1 MLNTVI
7 GALLPIIVIL
17 LMGFFSGWHKDF
29 KGAQAAILNRVV
41 MLYALPLL
49 LFAGT
54 VTVPR
59 AVLVQDVPLALWI
72 VGGML
77 GSYFVVL
84 AVAHWV
90 FGRDLG
96 ASSLQALAISGPS
109 APQIGV
115 FVLGHLFD
123 PKSTSIPVVSASMAM
138 TLVQIPIC
146 LMLLSHGSPS
156 SPETGGGIAVLFR
169 RVLLSVREPIVW
181 APVCAIILVV
191 AGVRLPQSVVGSM
204 LLLGNATTGVSL
216 FASGIVL
223 FSRRVSINRV
233 VVGNTLAR
241 NVVVPALFWGVLAVA
256 GLPAVATREA
266 LVTIAIPTTSI
277 VVILAVQFKT
287 AEREMA
293 STLLFSTVTSIL
305 TMGAFIWMTG

>member
-96 ASSLQALAISGPS
+96 AS
-109 APQIGV
+109 
-115 FVLGHLFD
+115 
-123 PKSTSIPVVSASMAM
+123 
-138 TLVQIPIC
+138 
-146 LMLLSHGSPS
+146 
-156 SPETGGGIAVLFR
+156 R
-169 RVLLSVREPIVW
+169 
-181 APVCAIILVV
+181 
-191 AGVRLPQSVVGSM
+191 
-204 LLLGNATTGVSL
+204 ATT
-216 FASGIVL
+216 I
-223 FSRRVSINRV
+223 
-233 VVGNTLAR
+233 
-241 NVVVPALFWGVLAVA
+241 
-256 GLPAVATREA
+256 
-266 LVTIAIPTTSI
+266 
-277 VVILAVQFKT
+277 K
-287 AEREMA
+287 
-293 STLLFSTVTSIL
+293 
-305 TMGAFIWMTG
+305 MTH

>member
-17 LMGFFSGWHKDF
+17 LLGFFSGWHKDF
-29 KGAQAAILNRVV
+29 DGAQAAILNRVV

-54 VTVPR
+54 VTVRR

-77 GSYFVVL
+77 ASYFVVFSL
-84 AVAHWV
+84 AHWV
-90 FGRDLG
+90 FKRDLG
-96 ASSLQALAISGPS
+96 TSSLQALAISGPS

-115 FVLGHLFD
+115 YVLGHLFD
-123 PKSTSIPVVSASMAM
+123 PQSTSIPVVSASLAM

-146 LMLLSHGSPS
+146 LMLLSIGSS
-156 SPETGGGIAVLFR
+156 RGTEGGGPIAALFR
-169 RVLLSVREPIVW
+169 HVFSAVREPMVW

-191 AGVRLPQSVVGSM
+191 AGVRLPRSVVQAM
-204 LLLGNATTGVSL
+204 LLLGNATSGISL
-216 FASGIVL
+216 FAAGIVL
-223 FSRRVSINRV
+223 FSRRVSINSIV
-233 VVGNTLAR
+233 VMNTLAR
-241 NVVVPALFWGVLAVA
+241 NVVVPALFWGALAVA
-256 GLPAVATREA
+256 GLAAAVTREA
-266 LVTIAIPTTSI
+266 VVTMAIPTTSLA
-277 VVILAVQFKT
+277 VILAVQFKT

-293 STLLFSTVTSIL
+293 STLLFSTVTSVL
-305 TMGAFIWMTG
+305 TMGSFIWITG

>member
-1 MLNTVI
+1 MLNTVL
-7 GALLPIIVIL
+7 GALLPITVIL

-29 KGAQAAILNRVV
+29 DGAQAAILNRVV

-59 AVLVQDVPLALWI
+59 AVLVQDVPLALGI

-96 ASSLQALAISGPS
+96 TSSLLALAISGPS

-146 LMLLSHGSPS
+146 LMLLSIGSS
-156 SPETGGGIAVLFR
+156 KRAEGGTQSEGFFRHVLS
-169 RVLLSVREPIVW
+169 SVREPIVR
-181 APVCAIILVV
+181 APVCAIIL
-191 AGVRLPQSVVGSM
+191 
-204 LLLGNATTGVSL
+204 
-216 FASGIVL
+216 AS
-223 FSRRVSINRV
+223 
-233 VVGNTLAR
+233 
-241 NVVVPALFWGVLAVA
+241 P
-256 GLPAVATREA
+256 
-266 LVTIAIPTTSI
+266 
-277 VVILAVQFKT
+277 
-287 AEREMA
+287 
-293 STLLFSTVTSIL
+293 
-305 TMGAFIWMTG
+305 

>member
-17 LMGFFSGWHKDF
+17 LLGFFSGWHKDF
-29 KGAQAAILNRVV
+29 DGAQAAILNRVV

-54 VTVPR
+54 VTVR
-59 AVLVQDVPLALWI
+59 REVLVQDVPLALGI

-84 AVAHWV
+84 SVAHWV

-96 ASSLQALAISGPS
+96 TSSLQALAISGPS

-123 PKSTSIPVVSASMAM
+123 PQSTSIPVVSASMAM

-146 LMLLSHGSPS
+146 LMLLSIGSSGSP
-156 SPETGGGIAVLFR
+156 EAGIHAGALFR
-169 RVLLSVREPIVW
+169 RVFSSVREPIVW
-181 APVCAIILVV
+181 APICAIILVM
-191 AGVRLPQSVVGSM
+191 AGVRLPRSVVQSM
-204 LLLGNATTGVSL
+204 LLLGNATSGISL
-216 FASGIVL
+216 FAAGIVL
-223 FSRRVSINRV
+223 FSRRVSINSIV
-233 VVGNTLAR
+233 VVNTLAR
-241 NVVVPALFWGVLAVA
+241 NVVVPALFWGAMALAR
-256 GLPAVATREA
+256 LPAAVTREA
-266 LVTIAIPTTSI
+266 VVTMAIPTTSLA
-277 VVILAVQFKT
+277 VVLAVQFKT

-293 STLLFSTVTSIL
+293 STLLFSTVISVL
-305 TMGAFIWMTG
+305 TMGSFIWITR

>member
-29 KGAQAAILNRVV
+29 DGAQAAILNRVV

-54 VTVPR
+54 VTVR
-59 AVLVQDVPLALWI
+59 REVLVQDVPLALGI

-77 GSYFVVL
+77 ASYFVVL
-84 AVAHWV
+84 AVAHWG

-96 ASSLQALAISGPS
+96 TSSLQALAISGPS

-123 PKSTSIPVVSASMAM
+123 PQSTSIPVVSASMAM
-138 TLVQIPIC
+138 TLVQIPLC
-146 LMLLSHGSPS
+146 LVFLSIGSSNNAEVGTPL
-156 SPETGGGIAVLFR
+156 AA
-169 RVLLSVREPIVW
+169 LSRHILSAVREPMVW
-181 APVCAIILVV
+181 APICAIILVV
-191 AGVRLPQSVVGSM
+191 VGVRLPQSVVQSM
-204 LLLGNATTGVSL
+204 LLLGNATSGVSL
-216 FASGIVL
+216 FAAGIVL
-223 FSRRVSINRV
+223 FSRRVSIDPIV
-233 VVGNTLAR
+233 VVNTLAR
-241 NVVVPALFWGVLAVA
+241 NVVVPALFWGALALA
-256 GLPAVATREA
+256 RLPAAVTREA
-266 LVTIAIPTTSI
+266 VVTMAIPTTSLA
-277 VVILAVQFKT
+277 VILAVQFKT

-293 STLLFSTVTSIL
+293 STLLFSTVISVL
-305 TMGAFIWMTG
+305 TMGSFIWITG

>member
-7 GALLPIIVIL
+7 GALLPVIVIL
-17 LMGFFSGWHKDF
+17 LTGFFSGWHKDF
-29 KGAQAAILNRVV
+29 DGAQAAVLNRVV

-59 AVLVQDVPLALWI
+59 AVLVQDLPLALGI
-72 VGGML
+72 VGGMV

-96 ASSLQALAISGPS
+96 TSSLQALAISGPS

-123 PKSTSIPVVSASMAM
+123 PQSTSIPVVSASLAM

-146 LMLLSHGSPS
+146 LMLLSICS
-156 SPETGGGIAVLFR
+156 SKGAEGGTRIAVLSR
-169 RVLLSVREPIVW
+169 NVLSSVREPIVW

-191 AGVRLPQSVVGSM
+191 AGVRLPRSVVGSM
-204 LLLGNATTGVSL
+204 LLLGNATSGVSL
-216 FASGIVL
+216 FAAGIVL
-223 FSRRVSINRV
+223 FSRRVSIDSIV
-233 VVGNTLAR
+233 VVNTLAR
-241 NVVVPALFWGVLAVA
+241 NLVAPALFWGALAVA
-256 GLPAVATREA
+256 GLPAAATREA
-266 LVTIAIPTTSI
+266 VVTMAIPTTSI

-287 AEREMA
+287 AERAMA
-293 STLLFSTVTSIL
+293 STLLFSTLTSIL
-305 TMGAFIWMTG
+305 TMGAFIWITG

>member
-1 MLNTVI
+1 MLNTVS

-29 KGAQAAILNRVV
+29 DAAQAAVLNRVV

-59 AVLVQDVPLALWI
+59 EVLLQDVPLALGI

-77 GSYFVVL
+77 GSYFAVL

-96 ASSLQALAISGPS
+96 TSSLQALAISGPS

-123 PKSTSIPVVSASMAM
+123 PQSTSIPVVSASMAM
-138 TLVQIPIC
+138 TLVQIPFC
-146 LMLLSHGSPS
+146 LMLLCSGAPKGAESAS
-156 SPETGGGIAVLFR
+156 RMAGLFR
-169 RVLLSVREPIVW
+169 RVVISVREPIVW
-181 APVCAIILVV
+181 APVVAIILVV
-191 AGVRLPQSVVGSM
+191 AGVQLPRSVVGSM
-204 LLLGNATTGVSL
+204 LLLGNATSGVSL

-223 FSRRVSINRV
+223 FSRRVSIDSIV
-233 VVGNTLAR
+233 VLNTLAR
-241 NVVVPALFWGVLAVA
+241 NLVVPALFWGALAVA
-256 GLPAVATREA
+256 GLPAVATRQA
-266 LVTIAIPTTSI
+266 VVTMAIPTTSI

-293 STLLFSTVTSIL
+293 STLLFSTVLSIL